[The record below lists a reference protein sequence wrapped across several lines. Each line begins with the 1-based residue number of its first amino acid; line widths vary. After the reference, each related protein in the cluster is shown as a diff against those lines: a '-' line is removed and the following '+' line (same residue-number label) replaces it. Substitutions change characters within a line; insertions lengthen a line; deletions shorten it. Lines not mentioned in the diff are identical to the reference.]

1 MKNNIL
7 GLAVVVTKFIRA
19 LDVFLGFLL
28 IFFMIAWPMGADFF
42 ENIRMVE
49 DGSVFKFETKSIEDG
64 IPVSDPL
71 SEYGSFYFYFLCLRS
86 LIIVGIIF
94 MILQTALKIIRSISS
109 LETFRMENI
118 QSFRM
123 MGKYFL
129 LWFLISIPVIKQL
142 SHTMRIGVDLD
153 LKIAVFALVCFV
165 LAEIFSEGNKLME
178 ENKLTI

>member
-42 ENIRMVE
+42 ENIRMVD
-49 DGSVFKFETKSIEDG
+49 DGSIFKFETTPKAERI
-64 IPVSDPL
+64 PL
-71 SEYGSFYFYFLCLRS
+71 SEYGTFFFYFLCLRT

-94 MILQTALKIIRSISS
+94 MILQTALKVIRSISS
-109 LETFRMENI
+109 LETFRVENI
-118 QSFRM
+118 QSFRQ

-129 LWFLISIPVIKQL
+129 LWFLVAVPIIKQ
-142 SHTMRIGVDLD
+142 SYVFRIGVDLN
-153 LKIAVFALVCFV
+153 LKYAVFALICFV